1 MIILGPDAI
10 AAFTEYRA
18 SLKQLE
24 DAFNLAGL
32 PITFTCILDDSNQ
45 KVVEVSKQTHNTI
58 RYIYIEGDSPAQAIK
73 DVAKGVRL

>member
-1 MIILGPDAI
+1 MIILDPDAI
-10 AAFTEYRA
+10 AAFTEYGA

-32 PITFTCILDDSNQ
+32 PIAFTCILDDSKQ
-45 KVVEVSKQTHNTI
+45 KIVEVSKQKKNTI